1 MKIVKIFFS
10 RVFMKFLLAGLG
22 NTALSAAIMFTL
34 YNVAGR
40 GYWISSAA
48 AYIAGAALN
57 FFLNKYF
64 TFKVKDR
71 QARTIIFFALTITVS
86 YLIAYGIAKPAVSY
100 LLRDFNSTVTG
111 NISLFAGMCLYTII
125 NYIGQRFVVFRR
137 HDD

>member
-1 MKIVKIFFS
+1 MNIVKIFFS
-10 RVFMKFLLAGLG
+10 RVFLKFLLAGAG
-22 NTALSAAIMFTL
+22 NTVFGAVIMFTL
-34 YNVAGR
+34 YNTAGC

-71 QARTIIFFALTITVS
+71 RARTIIFFALTITVS
-86 YLIAYGIAKPAVSY
+86 YIIAYSIAKPAVSY
-100 LLRDFNSTVTG
+100 LLRDFNSKTTG
-111 NISLFAGMCLYTII
+111 NISLFAGMCLYTVI
-125 NYIGQRFVVFRR
+125 NYIGQRFVVFSG